1 MINTVVLLEG
11 LGMFS
16 RENCVA
22 ICSALVPLN
31 LSVTIATLVFL
42 YQRRPVQHLQR
53 SAAIASVFALILC
66 LHVSSWFVIGVITP
80 VTFILFGLALTCLTL
95 NWGAVYVQPWVNGWL
110 NANLGQP

>member
-1 MINTVVLLEG
+1 MNTVVLEG

-22 ICSALVPLN
+22 ICSVLVPLN
-31 LSVTIATLVFL
+31 LGVTIATLVFL
-42 YQRRPVQHLQR
+42 YQQRSVQHLR
-53 SAAIASVFALILC
+53 LSAAIASLLAITLC
-66 LHVSSWFVIGVITP
+66 LHVSSWFIIGVITP

-110 NANLGQP
+110 NANLGRS